1 MFEIVN
7 NVIENLVF
15 AIFICSY
22 IGIKEKR
29 NIYIV
34 TTVII
39 NAIISTILTSM
50 NIIGI
55 TQTFVIQFVF
65 CLGLY
70 IVRKKLYIKDI
81 VVSIFCNILLIL
93 GNYLS
98 YFSLSFIFNTTPL
111 GLLSNKL
118 TYIIL
123 VVLVRITQIVLCY
136 LVYKNRL
143 LPEIN
148 PEDKKINL
156 MLLFEMVFLM
166 VVIFYF
172 VNIVLTSEFNL
183 TINIVY
189 VCFIALFI
197 IFYIIVNDYLKVKS
211 NLYTQVMNDQKEKY
225 INENV
230 RNLKRI
236 KDDIRNTEHKINYIL
251 QLIEFDLNNKDY
263 EQAKKK
269 LNIVKELVYKIQPAL
284 HTGNEVFDFMINMK
298 VKEIYS
304 MGKQM
309 KISSFIS
316 NNSIYNQYSTY
327 NNIVDI
333 LDIVCLNT
341 DLVELYLSEDEGHRF
356 DVKIIFKFNKENKEE
371 TIKRLYD
378 LNISLNI
385 AEGGDILIVRFRKKL
400 YESD

>member
-1 MFEIVN
+1 
-7 NVIENLVF
+7 
-15 AIFICSY
+15 
-22 IGIKEKR
+22 
-29 NIYIV
+29 
-34 TTVII
+34 
-39 NAIISTILTSM
+39 
-50 NIIGI
+50 
-55 TQTFVIQFVF
+55 
-65 CLGLY
+65 
-70 IVRKKLYIKDI
+70 
-81 VVSIFCNILLIL
+81 
-93 GNYLS
+93 
-98 YFSLSFIFNTTPL
+98 
-111 GLLSNKL
+111 
-118 TYIIL
+118 
-123 VVLVRITQIVLCY
+123 
-136 LVYKNRL
+136 
-143 LPEIN
+143 
-148 PEDKKINL
+148 

-197 IFYIIVNDYLKVKS
+197 VFYIIVNDYLKVKS